1 MISKKMSDMAKNGS
15 AIRAMFEEGKKM
27 AALYGKENVYDF
39 SLGNPNT
46 PPPESVREAA
56 IAILKEADP
65 IFLHG
70 YMSNTGYEDVRD
82 TIAASLNAKH
92 GTQYDRNNLIM
103 TVGAA
108 GSLNVALKTIL
119 NPGDEVVLLA
129 PFLAN
134 IKTISA
140 ILMVCPLWSNPI
152 IPRSP
157 LTLRIWKRS

>member
-46 PPPESVREAA
+46 PPPECVREAA
-56 IAILKEADP
+56 IEILKEENP

-82 TIAASLNAKH
+82 IIAASLNEKH

-119 NPGDEVVLLA
+119 KWCCWLPSLV
-129 PFLAN
+129 N
-134 IKTISA
+134 IRITSA
-140 ILMVCPLWSNPI
+140 ILMAYLLWWNLTIPL
-152 IPRSP
+152 SP
-157 LTLRIWKRS
+157 LTLKIWKRS